1 MKTAASSTTPRSA
14 TRRSLS
20 GSRSTSSA
28 RAAPD
33 RNWRSRKRAGAA
45 PPSTDAQGGQRMAER
60 SRAARYAASAGLTI
74 APFAALVILWW
85 LLRLTGLIN
94 PGLLPS
100 PLQVARTFWSTL
112 TGGQLLTNIIM
123 SAARVL
129 GGLLLGTA
137 AAVPVGFLI
146 GWYRPVGRLLD
157 PLINFFRAL
166 PPIALIPLVIVYL
179 GIGEVAKIAILF
191 YASFFAAVIVM
202 YEGMAAI
209 SPIYVRVART
219 LGATDFEIFAR
230 VMVPLTVPHMLVA
243 LRVALGVCWATL
255 VAAELVAA
263 QEGLGA
269 MIQNASAFF
278 DLNTIYLG
286 IICIGALALLMDTIL
301 RRLTARIVGWQEKI
315 ER

>member
-1 MKTAASSTTPRSA
+1 MDGEKSS
-14 TRRSLS
+14 SL
-20 GSRSTSSA
+20 
-28 RAAPD
+28 
-33 RNWRSRKRAGAA
+33 
-45 PPSTDAQGGQRMAER
+45 
-60 SRAARYAASAGLTI
+60 AASAALT
-74 APFAALVILWW
+74 AVPFAILVLVWA
-85 LLRLTGLIN
+85 LLRQTGLIN

-100 PLQVARTFWSTL
+100 PLAVLTRFWQAL
-112 TGGQLLTNIIM
+112 FDGYLGINILM
-123 SAARVL
+123 SVERVL
-129 GGLLLGTA
+129 AGLLIGTT

-146 GWYRPVGRLLD
+146 GWYRPVRRLID

-179 GIGEVAKIAILF
+179 GIGEIAKIAILF

-209 SPIYVRVART
+209 SPIYIRVART
-219 LGATDFEIFAR
+219 LGASDLEIFWR

-263 QEGLGA
+263 QQGLGA
-269 MIQNASAFF
+269 MIQNASSFF

-301 RRLTARIVGWQEKI
+301 RKLSARLVSWQEKVAS
-315 ER
+315 

>member
-1 MKTAASSTTPRSA
+1 MVRNSAS
-14 TRRSLS
+14 
-20 GSRSTSSA
+20 
-28 RAAPD
+28 
-33 RNWRSRKRAGAA
+33 
-45 PPSTDAQGGQRMAER
+45 
-60 SRAARYAASAGLTI
+60 RYAASIGLTI
-74 APFAALVILWW
+74 APFATLVILWW

-112 TGGQLLTNIIM
+112 TGGELLINIAM
-123 SAARVL
+123 SVVRVL

-179 GIGEVAKIAILF
+179 GIGEIAKIAILF

-301 RRLTARIVGWQEKI
+301 RRLTTRIVGWQEKI